1 VAIGYCREC
10 DSKVSTSA
18 KFCPHCGVNSP
29 TASDPL
35 AALSPSTSNDKR
47 RPVAV
52 RARRRN
58 EGVLAGVFACVFGA
72 LGIFTLGI
80 IFVPLAALCSAIG
93 LLLALAGRSSSGFVT
108 SMIGGVLTAIG
119 FVFSPTLWL
128 LVGGLL
134 VSAQDHQS
142 NAATNK
148 TDAINGTPA
157 TKPSADA
164 TKIEFV
170 AGSKA
175 TQPNQNATSARL
187 SAPQLFEGLWAQTK
201 EECLDEDGPNSRT
214 LIDLG
219 NVVDGKPTPIFDQYE
234 NHCRIERKTAF
245 GDGTALTVTCFE
257 FGEEFTNNSGGRKAT
272 IKLSPKREGG
282 LAIDGKTYQRCETQ
296 PSPTNAAADVRA
308 NTPSRAASIGPG
320 ASSETYEQ
328 DKAWTEQINSGPCT
342 RLRDRRT
349 DSPVDIADC
358 KRLHSQEPLCISYE
372 GFASVWFD
380 MANDSNP
387 YTNKLDWTTN
397 VINSLGTKTIDSDDP
412 EYYQSPQYRQML
424 HKLSRVIF
432 SPKRNQWKNKKEV
445 GDFAYKICMEGH
457 PF

>member
-1 VAIGYCREC
+1 VAIGHCREC
-10 DSKVSTSA
+10 GSHVSTSA
-18 KFCPHCGVNSP
+18 KFCPHCGVRSP

-35 AALSPSTSNDKR
+35 AALSPSVSNNKKR
-47 RPVAV
+47 PIAV
-52 RARRRN
+52 GRRGSQ
-58 EGVLAGVFACVFGA
+58 GVLAGVFACVFGT

-80 IFVPLAALCSAIG
+80 VFVPLAAFCSVIG
-93 LLLALAGRSSSGFVT
+93 LLLGLGGSGSGLVI
-108 SMIGGVLTAIG
+108 SLLGGVLTVTG
-119 FVFSPTLWL
+119 FVFSPALWL

-134 VSAQDHQS
+134 VSSQDHQP
-142 NAATNK
+142 NATTKK
-148 TDAINGTPA
+148 TDAINSTLA
-157 TKPSADA
+157 TNPNMDA

-175 TQPNQNATSARL
+175 TQPNQNATSSRL
-187 SAPQLFEGLWAQTK
+187 SATQSFEGLWTQTK
-201 EECLDEDGPNSRT
+201 KECLDEDGPNSRT

-219 NVVDGKPTPIFDQYE
+219 KVVDGKPIPIFDQYE

-245 GDGTALTVTCFE
+245 GDGTILTVTCFE
-257 FGEEFTNNSGGRKAT
+257 FWEEFTKNGGGRKAT

-296 PSPTNAAADVRA
+296 APPANAAADVRA
-308 NTPSRAASIGPG
+308 NTQGGAG

-328 DKAWTEQINSGPCT
+328 DKAWTEQINSGPCI

-349 DSPVDIADC
+349 DSPADIADC
-358 KRLHSQEPLCISYE
+358 KRLHSQQPLCISYE
-372 GFASVWFD
+372 GFASIWFD
-380 MANDSNP
+380 MVNDSNP

-397 VINSLGTKTIDSDDP
+397 VINSLGTKTSNSDDP
-412 EYYQSPQYRQML
+412 EYFRSLQYRQML
-424 HKLSRVIF
+424 HRLSNVIF
-432 SPKRNQWKNKKEV
+432 SPKRSQWKNKKEI